1 MVDIAPRVLASW
13 LLNGGVQLTRGPH
26 AGGVVGSVDADG
38 RPAYV
43 YPEIT
48 GYYMQWLAWLAAG
61 DGVTASAD
69 PPCRHGTALAGG
81 LDPATRICR

>member
-1 MVDIAPRVLASW
+1 VSTHFARVGIDAAVRRERVPKVDIAPRVLASW

-26 AGGVVGSVDADG
+26 VGGVVGSVNADG

-48 GYYMQWLAWLAAG
+48 GY
-61 DGVTASAD
+61 
-69 PPCRHGTALAGG
+69 
-81 LDPATRICR
+81 